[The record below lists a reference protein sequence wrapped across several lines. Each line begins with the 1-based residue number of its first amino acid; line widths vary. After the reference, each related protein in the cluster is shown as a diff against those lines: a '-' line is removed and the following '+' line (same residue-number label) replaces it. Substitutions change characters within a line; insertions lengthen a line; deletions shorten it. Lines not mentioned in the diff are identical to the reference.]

1 MQFLV
6 LEGEI
11 LEYITVGSFI
21 MILWLVESGES
32 LLFKRMIK
40 PRLLT
45 QMVIFF
51 SVIILITIVS
61 VSALFSIMID
71 DMIKTSLGNQAMT
84 VAKTTAQKEQII
96 NAFNEQKPS
105 SIIQPIT
112 EEIRNSTGA
121 GYVVI
126 GNKDNIRYSHHISKF
141 IGKPMGSSNKKVF
154 ENNASIIY
162 EGNGIS
168 GRAIKAKTPIYNKDG
183 EIIGV
188 SSVGFLTTEVEE
200 KVHEYR
206 LKLLQFSTFI
216 LIVGIMGAVIISK
229 RVKRLI
235 FNLEPEEISFLF
247 KEKEATLESIRDAT
261 VAVNKDGKV
270 TSINKRAREL
280 LEQDYLEKV
289 ELIEHSRLNA
299 MIEFVMKSNENLVNQ
314 KVIFGHQLYLVD
326 ASLILESQKIRGAV
340 LTIRP
345 VSEIEEIIDEVS
357 KVQNV
362 SDHIRAQNH
371 EYLNK
376 LNTIYG
382 LITLE
387 QYDEARKLISD
398 EVKERQD
405 IVVFLTSS
413 VKDPFIAACLL
424 GKINRAKELKV
435 KLEIDKESNLESIPP
450 SLNTKL
456 FVSILGNIIDNAIEA
471 ALQANSIRAHVK
483 VSFTDIGTDIIFDI
497 EDNGKGIPKEWED
510 MIFIEGFTTKEGE
523 NHGLG
528 LAIVKNAINKLDG
541 EIFIST
547 SDSAGAQFTI
557 VIPKSNKEGV

>member
-1 MQFLV
+1 M
-6 LEGEI
+6 
-11 LEYITVGSFI
+11 Y
-21 MILWLVESGES
+21 
-32 LLFKRMIK
+32 KRIKK
-40 PRLLT
+40 PRLLS

-61 VSALFSIMID
+61 VSALFSLMID

-84 VAKTTAQKEQII
+84 VAKMTAQKEQII
-96 NAFNEQKPS
+96 NAFNEQNPS

-126 GNKDNIRYSHHISKF
+126 GNIENIRYSHHISKF
-141 IGKPMGSSNKKVF
+141 IGKTMGSSNKEVF

-162 EGNGIS
+162 EGTGIS
-168 GRAIKAKTPIYNKDG
+168 GRAIKAKTPIYNKYG

-188 SSVGFLTTEVEE
+188 SSVGFLTSAVEE

-206 LKLLQFSTFI
+206 IKLLQFSIFI

-261 VAVNKDGKV
+261 VAVNKEGKV

-289 ELIEHSRLNA
+289 ELIEHSRLNS
-299 MIEFVMKSNENLVNQ
+299 MIESVLKRNENLVNQ

-326 ASLILESQKIRGAV
+326 ASLIVENQKTRGAV

-387 QYDEARKLISD
+387 QYDEARELISD

-435 KLEIDKESNLESIPP
+435 ELEIDKESNLESIPP
-450 SLNTKL
+450 SLDTKL

-471 ALQANSIRAHVK
+471 AIQAHSNRAYVK

-497 EDNGKGIPKEWED
+497 EDNGKGIPKELEN

-528 LAIVKNAINKLDG
+528 LAIVKNAIKKLDG
-541 EIFIST
+541 DIYIST

-557 VIPKSNKEGV
+557 VLPKSSKKGD

>member
-1 MQFLV
+1 MLGIRESEEK
-6 LEGEI
+6 L
-11 LEYITVGSFI
+11 
-21 MILWLVESGES
+21 LWKR
-32 LLFKRMIK
+32 FKK

-45 QMVIFF
+45 QMVVFI
-51 SVIILITIVS
+51 SVIILITVVS
-61 VSALFSIMID
+61 VSALFSSMID

-84 VAKTTAQKEQII
+84 VAKMTAQKEHII
-96 NAFNEQKPS
+96 EAFKDPNPS
-105 SIIQPIT
+105 LIIQPIA
-112 EEIRNSTGA
+112 EEIRKSTGA

-126 GNKDNIRYSHHISKF
+126 GNKENLRYSHHITKY
-141 IGKPMGSSNKKVF
+141 IGKPMGSSNINVF

-162 EGNGIS
+162 EGTGIS
-168 GRAIKAKTPIYNKDG
+168 GKAIKAKTPIYDKDG

-188 SSVGFLTTEVEE
+188 SSVGFLTSEVEG
-200 KVHEYR
+200 KIDSYR
-206 LKLLQFSTFI
+206 LKLLQFSIFI
-216 LIVGIMGAVIISK
+216 LLVGITGAIIISK
-229 RVKRLI
+229 RVKNLI

-261 VAVNKDGKV
+261 VAVNKNGEV

-280 LEQDYLEKV
+280 LKHDEIEKGV
-289 ELIEHSRLNA
+289 QMEHSRLNA
-299 MIEFVMKSNENLVNQ
+299 LIKSVMKSQQNVINQ

-326 ASLILESQKIRGAV
+326 AAPILEKQRTRGAV

-345 VSEIEEIIDEVS
+345 VSEIEEIIDQVS

-387 QYDEARKLISD
+387 QYDQARELISE

-413 VKDPFIAACLL
+413 VKDSFIAACLL
-424 GKINRAKELKV
+424 GKINRSKELKV
-435 KLEIDKESNLESIPP
+435 ELEIDKDSNLESIP
-450 SLNTKL
+450 STLNTKL
-456 FVSILGNIIDNAIEA
+456 LVSILGNLIDNAMEA
-471 ALQANSIRAHVK
+471 AVRANSNRAYVK
-483 VSFTDIGTDIIFDI
+483 VSFTDIGSDIIFDI
-497 EDNGKGIPKEWED
+497 EDNGKGIPEEWQD

-528 LAIVKNAINKLDG
+528 LAIVKNAITKLNG
-541 EIFIST
+541 EIFITT
-547 SDSAGAQFTI
+547 SDSGGAQFTI
-557 VIPKSNKEGV
+557 VLPKGN

>member
-1 MQFLV
+1 M
-6 LEGEI
+6 G
-11 LEYITVGSFI
+11 
-21 MILWLVESGES
+21 
-32 LLFKRMIK
+32 KRIK
-40 PRLLT
+40 KTRLLT
-45 QMVIFF
+45 QMIVFI
-51 SVIILITIVS
+51 SIIILLTIVS
-61 VSALFSIMID
+61 VSALFSSMID

-84 VAKTTAQKEQII
+84 VAKMTSQKEQII
-96 NAFNEQKPS
+96 NAFKDPNPS
-105 SIIQPIT
+105 LTIQPIA
-112 EEIRNSTGA
+112 EEIRKATGA

-126 GNKDNIRYSHHISKF
+126 GNKENIRYSHHITKY
-141 IGKPMGSSNKKVF
+141 IGKPMGSSNKPVF

-162 EGNGIS
+162 EGTGIS
-168 GRAIKAKTPIYNKDG
+168 GKAIKAKTPIYNEDG

-188 SSVGFLTTEVEE
+188 SSVGFLTSEVEG
-200 KVHEYR
+200 KVHSYR
-206 LKLLQFSTFI
+206 IKLIHFTVFI
-216 LIVGIMGAVIISK
+216 LLIGIGGAIIISK
-229 RVKRLI
+229 RVKKLI

-280 LEQDYLEKV
+280 LKHDHIEKGMRM
-289 ELIEHSRLNA
+289 EHGRLNTL
-299 MIEFVMKSNENLVNQ
+299 IKFVMENQQNIINQ
-314 KVIFGHQLYLVD
+314 KVIFGELLYLVD
-326 ASLILESQKIRGAV
+326 GSPILENHRTRGAV

-362 SDHIRAQNH
+362 SEHIRAQNH

-387 QYDEARKLISD
+387 QYDEARELISE

-424 GKINRAKELKV
+424 GKINRSKELKV
-435 KLEIDKESNLESIPP
+435 DLEIDKDSNLESIP
-450 SLNTKL
+450 STLNTKL
-456 FVSILGNIIDNAIEA
+456 FVSILGNLIDNAMEA
-471 ALQANSIRAHVK
+471 AVRANSDGAYVK
-483 VSFTDIGTDIIFDI
+483 VSFTDIGSDIIFDI
-497 EDNGKGIPKEWED
+497 EDNGNGIPQEWQD
-510 MIFIEGFTTKEGE
+510 KIFIQGFTTKEGE

-528 LAIVKNAINKLDG
+528 LAIVKNALKRMEG

-547 SDSAGAQFTI
+547 SDSGGAQFTI
-557 VIPKSNKEGV
+557 VLPKGK

>member
-1 MQFLV
+1 MG
-6 LEGEI
+6 EG
-11 LEYITVGSFI
+11 S
-21 MILWLVESGES
+21 
-32 LLFKRMIK
+32 KK

-45 QMVIFF
+45 QMVIFI

-61 VSALFSIMID
+61 VSVLFSLMID
-71 DMIKTSLGNQAMT
+71 DMIKTALGNQAMT
-84 VAKTTAQKEQII
+84 VAKMTSQQEKII
-96 NAFNEQKPS
+96 HAFEEPDPS
-105 SIIQPIT
+105 VIIQPIA
-112 EEIRNSTGA
+112 EEIRETTGA

-126 GNKDNIRYSHHISKF
+126 GNKENIRYSHHITKY
-141 IGKPMGSSNKKVF
+141 IGKPMGSSNREVF
-154 ENNASIIY
+154 ENNSSVIY
-162 EGNGIS
+162 EGTGLS
-168 GRAIKAKTPIYNKDG
+168 GKAIKAKTPIYNNNG

-188 SSVGFLTTEVEE
+188 ASVGFLTSEVEE
-200 KVHEYR
+200 KIHSYR
-206 LKLLQFSTFI
+206 LKLLHFSIFI
-216 LIVGIMGAVIISK
+216 LLVGVTGAIIISK
-229 RVKRLI
+229 RIKNLI

-247 KEKEATLESIRDAT
+247 KEKEATLESIGDAT
-261 VAVNKDGKV
+261 VAVNKDGEV

-280 LEQDYLEKV
+280 LKHDAIKKGMRM
-289 ELIEHSRLNA
+289 EHSRLNTL
-299 MIEFVMKSNENLVNQ
+299 IESVMESQQNVINQ

-326 ASLILESQKIRGAV
+326 ASPILENQRIRGAV

-345 VSEIEEIIDEVS
+345 VSEIEEIIEEVS

-387 QYDEARKLISD
+387 QYDEARELISE

-424 GKINRAKELKV
+424 GKINRSKELKV
-435 KLEIDKESNLESIPP
+435 NLEIDKDSNLESIPP
-450 SLNTKL
+450 ALNTKL
-456 FVSILGNIIDNAIEA
+456 LVSILGNLIDNAMEA
-471 ALQANSIRAHVK
+471 AIRANVNKAYVK
-483 VSFTDIGTDIIFDI
+483 VSFTDIGSDIIFDI
-497 EDNGKGIPKEWED
+497 EDNGEGIPEEWQD

-528 LAIVKNAINKLDG
+528 LAIVEKAIKKLNG
-541 EIFIST
+541 EIFISN
-547 SDSAGAQFTI
+547 SHSGGAQFTI
-557 VIPKSNKEGV
+557 VLPKGN

>member
-1 MQFLV
+1 
-6 LEGEI
+6 
-11 LEYITVGSFI
+11 
-21 MILWLVESGES
+21 MILWLVESGER
-32 LLFKRMIK
+32 LLYMRIIK

-51 SVIILITIVS
+51 SVIILISTIS
-61 VSALFSIMID
+61 VSALFSLMID

-84 VAKTTAQKEQII
+84 VAKMTAQKEQII
-96 NAFNEQKPS
+96 NAFNEQNPS
-105 SIIQPIT
+105 TIIQPIT
-112 EEIRNSTGA
+112 EEIRKSTGA

-126 GNKDNIRYSHHISKF
+126 GNLDNIRYSHQISKF
-141 IGKPMGSSNKKVF
+141 IGQPMGSSNKEVF

-162 EGNGIS
+162 EGTGIS
-168 GRAIKAKTPIYNKDG
+168 GRAIKAKTPIYDRNG

-188 SSVGFLTTEVEE
+188 SSVGFLTSEVEE

-206 LKLLQFSTFI
+206 LKLLQFSIFI
-216 LIVGIMGAVIISK
+216 LIVGIMGAIVISK

-289 ELIEHSRLNA
+289 ERIEHSRLNS
-299 MIEFVMKSNENLVNQ
+299 IIDFVLNSNKNLVNQ
-314 KVIFGHQLYLVD
+314 KVIFGHQLYMVD
-326 ASLILESQKIRGAV
+326 ASLILENQKTRGAV

-362 SDHIRAQNH
+362 SEHIRAQNH

-387 QYDEARKLISD
+387 QYDEARELISG

-424 GKINRAKELKV
+424 GKVNRAKELKV
-435 KLEIDKESNLESIPP
+435 ELEIDKESNLESIPP
-450 SLNTKL
+450 SLDTKL

-471 ALQANSIRAHVK
+471 SLKANSNRAYVK

-510 MIFIEGFTTKEGE
+510 MIFIEGFTTKEE
-523 NHGLG
+523 EDHGLG
-528 LAIVKNAINKLDG
+528 LAIVKNAIKKLDG

-547 SDSAGAQFTI
+547 SDSDGAQFTI
-557 VIPKSNKEGV
+557 VIPKSNKGGAHDEKGTNPSYDSGR